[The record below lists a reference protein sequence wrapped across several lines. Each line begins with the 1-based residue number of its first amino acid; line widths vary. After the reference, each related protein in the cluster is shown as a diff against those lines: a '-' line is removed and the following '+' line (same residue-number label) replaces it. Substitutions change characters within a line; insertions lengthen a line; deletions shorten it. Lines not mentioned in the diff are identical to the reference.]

1 MKRFLLIIC
10 VFALVAAGTAA
21 QGLID
26 NEFYV
31 EGERLLGEAEAAFD
45 MGDYDAAAD
54 FASQAEEQFIL
65 SDGYVARMMRKI
77 DAEDAIA
84 QAEEKLEWARSL
96 DADTRYPEIFTAAGE
111 ELDSAK
117 ASFIAEEYDDAVM
130 YAEGSIAFLEGI
142 KGAQILPAR
151 YTVILNPKLRDC
163 LWRIAGLPGIYND
176 PFLWEKLYA
185 ANRKNLADPN
195 NPDLIL
201 PGQVINV
208 PSVFGEKREGMYDP
222 DAEYEPLRK
231 EK

>member
-1 MKRFLLIIC
+1 MKRLLLVIC
-10 VFALVAAGTAA
+10 VFAIVAAGAAA

-26 NEFYV
+26 NEFYL

-45 MGDYDAAAD
+45 MGDYDAATD
-54 FASQAEEQFIL
+54 LASQAEEQFVL
-65 SDGYVARMMRKI
+65 SDEYVAGMLRKA
-77 DAEDAIA
+77 DAEEAIA
-84 QAEEKLEWARSL
+84 RAEEKLEWARSL
-96 DADTRYPEIFTAAGE
+96 DAETRYADIFATAVE

-117 ASFIAEEYDDAVM
+117 SAFAAGEYDDAVM
-130 YAEGSIAFLEGI
+130 YAEESIAFLEGI
-142 KGAQILPAR
+142 KGAQVLPAR

-163 LWRIAGLPGIYND
+163 LWRIAGLPGIYDD

-201 PGQVINV
+201 PGQVITV